1 MAVNSIAARVV
12 AGAAAASAGY
22 ANETKQTKFP
32 TCRPNSR
39 KNKTGAQKRR
49 KKKPAVSSFNTNGNH
64 RYSNTGY
71 AAPYSSNNKYVG
83 KPKYVKKLTNTL
95 GQIKNSYP
103 NTNTHIKKAALATR
117 NVENVA
123 PLHTR
128 FGHGPKKQLPQI
140 EDGPPYEV
148 KDEEIFKKS
157 PFYVE
162 PIPQFAHDAFKDT

>member
-1 MAVNSIAARVV
+1 MQEIRNLEAC
-12 AGAAAASAGY
+12 
-22 ANETKQTKFP
+22 TKLE
-32 TCRPNSR
+32 SLWLG
-39 KNKTGAQKRR
+39 KNKITQLQGLDA
-49 KKKPAVSSFNTNGNH
+49 
-64 RYSNTGY
+64 
-71 AAPYSSNNKYVG
+71 
-83 KPKYVKKLTNTL
+83 LTNLRILSMQTNRIVKIEGL
-95 GQIKNSYP
+95 DRLVGLQELYLSHNGIQRIEGLDQLTELKVLDLAGNQIA
-103 NTNTHIKKAALATR
+103 H
-117 NVENVA
+117 VENVA